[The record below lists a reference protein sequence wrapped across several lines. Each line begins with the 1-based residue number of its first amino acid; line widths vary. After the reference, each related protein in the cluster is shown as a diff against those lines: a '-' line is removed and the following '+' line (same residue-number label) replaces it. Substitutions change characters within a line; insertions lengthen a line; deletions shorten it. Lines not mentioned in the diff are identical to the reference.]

1 MSHDPTSAPSRA
13 DASPTRP
20 VTDPAADTDPAAG
33 ADGEERGPDA
43 RGKVLRWL
51 GALAMLYLLVCAV
64 DVIGDGFA
72 LISGD
77 RAEQM
82 FDFAT
87 NPFVGLAI
95 GILGTVLMQS
105 SSTTTA
111 ITVGLVAGGLPV
123 EIAVPMIMG
132 ANVGTTITNTLASLA
147 NAGQK
152 DVFRRSFAAATVHDV
167 FNLLAI
173 LIILPLE
180 LLTGFLARTA
190 GALAEALRG
199 ADGADPSQF
208 DVLDAVTAPLLDAF
222 TGAVGALTA
231 SDVIEGI
238 VLAAVGVAGIL
249 LSVRVLGKLLGQL
262 MVGRAKRIL
271 HATMGRGPVSGIAA
285 GAGVTV
291 LAQSS
296 SVTTSMMIP
305 LAGSGAVS
313 LRQIYPY
320 TVGANIGTTVT
331 AILASL
337 GASQNQAEATQIA
350 LVHLGFNLVA
360 TLVIFVLPFLRQVPL
375 RAATWLAGQAVARPW
390 VVAVWVVGVFVALP
404 GLVVLL
410 SVLGGA

>member
-1 MSHDPTSAPSRA
+1 MSHDPTAAAPPRA
-13 DASPTRP
+13 GTSLTG
-20 VTDPAADTDPAAG
+20 PAPPADTGQEPG
-33 ADGEERGPDA
+33 LDA
-43 RGKVLRWL
+43 RGKALRWV
-51 GALAMLYLLVCAV
+51 GALAMLYVLVCAV

-72 LISGD
+72 LITGD
-77 RAEQM
+77 QAEEM
-82 FDFAT
+82 FEFAT
-87 NPFVGLAI
+87 NPLVGLAV

-111 ITVGLVAGGLPV
+111 ITVGLVAGGLPAQ
-123 EIAVPMIMG
+123 IAVPMIMG

-147 NAGQK
+147 NAGKK
-152 DVFRRSFAAATVHDV
+152 DAFRRSFAAATVHDV

-173 LIILPLE
+173 ALILPLE
-180 LLTGFLARTA
+180 LATGFLARTA
-190 GALAEALRG
+190 GALADALRG

-208 DVLDAVTAPLLDAF
+208 DVLDALTAPLLTTL
-222 TGAVGALTA
+222 TGAVAATTPN
-231 SDVIEGI
+231 DVVEGI
-238 VLAAVGVAGIL
+238 VLAVVGVVGIL
-249 LSVRVLGKLLGQL
+249 ASVRVLGKLLGQL
-262 MVGRAKRIL
+262 MVGRARRVL

-320 TVGANIGTTVT
+320 TVGANVGTTFT

-337 GASQNQAEATQIA
+337 GASQNQAEATKIA
-350 LVHLGFNLVA
+350 LVHLGFNLTA

-375 RAATWLAGQAVARPW
+375 RGATWLAEQAVTRPW
-390 VVAVWVVGVFVALP
+390 VVVVWVLGVFLVLP
-404 GLVVLL
+404 GAVVLL
-410 SVLGGA
+410 VVTGGVS